1 MPRHRDALPQFA
13 PGAIALTDGG
23 LETTL
28 IFLDGVDLPL
38 FAAFPL
44 LDDPDGR
51 RRLREYF
58 RRAADTALEAGLTF
72 SLDTATWRS
81 NPDWAARLGYEGA
94 EFVRINRAAIDLAV
108 SVRDEYPADAPIVVC
123 GVLGPRGD
131 GYRPGERMTAAE
143 ARDYHR
149 AQLAIF
155 ADSELDYAAALTLSY
170 PEEAEGVALAAA
182 DVGIPI
188 TVFFTVE
195 TDGRLPSGD
204 PLGEAVVHVDAAS
217 AGTVASFGV
226 NCAHPGHLPV
236 ELFGGA
242 DWTRRIRSYR
252 ANASRL
258 SHAELDEAEQ
268 LDAGDPDELGR
279 QFVELRDALPQL
291 CVIGGCCGTDDRHLR
306 AIARDVTRSIS
317 A

>member
-1 MPRHRDALPQFA
+1 MPRFRDALPQLA
-13 PGAIALTDGG
+13 PGAVTLTDGG

-28 IFLDGVDLPL
+28 IFLDGFDLPL

-51 RRLREYF
+51 RRLHGYYH
-58 RRAADTALEAGLTF
+58 RAAVTALDAGLTF
-72 SLDTATWRS
+72 SLDTATWRA
-81 NPDWAARLGYEGA
+81 NPDWAARLDYSGS

-108 SVRDEYPADAPIVVC
+108 EVRDEFPDDAPIVLC

-131 GYRPGERMTAAE
+131 GYVPGERMSAQA

-149 AQLAIF
+149 AQLELF
-155 ADSELDYAAALTLSY
+155 ADSELDYAAALTIPY
-170 PEEAEGVALAAA
+170 PEEAEGIALAAS
-182 DVGIPI
+182 DVGIP
-188 TVFFTVE
+188 VAVSFTVE

-204 PLGEAVVHVDAAS
+204 TLAEAVERVDAAS
-217 AGTVASFGV
+217 GGTVAYFGV
-226 NCAHPGHLPV
+226 NCAHPDHLPE

-242 DWTRRIRSYR
+242 AWTQRIRTYR

-258 SHAELDEAEQ
+258 SHAELDEAEH
-268 LDAGDPDELGR
+268 LDPGDPDELGR
-279 QFVELRDALPQL
+279 EFADLRETLPQL
-291 CVIGGCCGTDDRHLR
+291 CVVGGCCGTDDRHLR
-306 AIARDVTRSIS
+306 AIAREVTHSLS